1 MAGSTIGRNP
11 TVAKWI
17 NWASFTIGGLIFFV
31 NIHFSAVAMQMVAQG
46 SIGGGVVPVAAS
58 SGWASVFS
66 RYITAFAVSFACLV
80 ISGCF
85 LHPRGLPTVFAEL
98 REVEA
103 RGVSKGL
110 AMGITILAVA
120 ALAYG
125 GFWAYRYDMMTTALA
140 FGVTNIWSVA
150 AFPVWL
156 NVIGPEFFFHSTHF
170 YGRINSLGGSSP
182 KAAMPSTAS
191 MPSRPAP
198 TPPTPSANDLRE
210 WFIRK

>member
-1 MAGSTIGRNP
+1 MKGSTIGRNP
-11 TVAKWI
+11 TLAKYV

-31 NIHFSAVAMQMVAQG
+31 NIHSSAVAMQMVAQG

-58 SGWASVFS
+58 SGLASVFS

-98 REVEA
+98 REIEA

-125 GFWAYRYDMMTTALA
+125 GFWAYRYDLMTTALA
-140 FGVTNIWSVA
+140 FGINNIWSVA

-156 NVIGPEFFFHSTHF
+156 NVLGPEFFFHSTHF
-170 YGRINSLGGSSP
+170 YGRINSLGSGSSSSSP
-182 KAAMPSTAS
+182 KAAIPS
-191 MPSRPAP
+191 MPNMPV
-198 TPPTPSANDLRE
+198 PPPSNNPLGG
-210 WFIRK
+210 WSLKK